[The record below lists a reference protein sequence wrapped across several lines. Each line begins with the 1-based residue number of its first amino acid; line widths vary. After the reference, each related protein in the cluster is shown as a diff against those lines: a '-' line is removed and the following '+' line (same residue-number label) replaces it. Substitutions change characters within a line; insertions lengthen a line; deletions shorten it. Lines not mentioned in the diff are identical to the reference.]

1 MVLPAPLRGIV
12 PPMITPLATDDTLDT
27 EGLHRLIERI
37 LEAGP
42 AGLFVLGTTG
52 EGPSLSYHLRRELVD
67 RVCQTVSGRVP
78 VLVGVTDTSFVESI
92 NVADD
97 AAEAG
102 ADAVVLA
109 ARYYFAP
116 ARRTSGSTS
125 TDLWPRCRC
134 RCFSTTCPATP
145 RCHFHSRRFAGRL
158 DVPEIVGIK
167 DSSGD
172 MIYFDRLRS
181 IVAERPD
188 FTLLIGPE
196 ELLAEAVLLGGHGGV
211 SGGESLPAA
220 LCRPLQR
227 RRRRRSEDDLQPPPE
242 SHRVGLHDL
251 FGRPAGAA
259 VVQGIKTALSIL
271 GICSDLPAEPFHP
284 SAPSS
289 ASGEKAL
296 DAAGPRRAGAGP
308 AHRLTRTLSP

>member
-1 MVLPAPLRGIV
+1 
-12 PPMITPLATDDTLDT
+12 MIRST
-27 EGLHRLIERI
+27 RKVSRVIERI

-52 EGPSLSYHLRRELVD
+52 EGPSLSYHLRRTG
-67 RVCQTVSGRVP
+67 RSGLPNCLRASD
-78 VLVGVTDTSFVESI
+78 GAGEITDTSFVESI

-109 ARYYFAP
+109 APYYFAP
-116 ARRTSGSTS
+116 SQE
-125 TDLWPRCRC
+125 DLWQYVHRLVAEMPLPVFLYNMPSHTKVS
-134 RCFSTTCPATP
+134 FSLETV
-145 RCHFHSRRFAGRL
+145 RRAL

-172 MIYFDRLRS
+172 MIYFDRLRD

-211 SGGESLPAA
+211 SGGANLCPRLYVDLYNAAAAGDLKTTSSLH
-220 LCRPLQR
+220 R
-227 RRRRRSEDDLQPPPE
+227 RVIELASTIYSVGPP
-242 SHRVGLHDL
+242 
-251 FGRPAGAA
+251 GAA

-284 SAPSS
+284 LGAEQRRQL
-289 ASGEKAL
+289 EKAL
-296 DAAGPRRAGAGP
+296 DALGLVEP
-308 AHRLTRTLSP
+308 APVPHTV

>member
-1 MVLPAPLRGIV
+1 MVLPAPLCGIV
-12 PPMITPLATDDTLDT
+12 PPMITPLATYDTLDT
-27 EGLHRLIERI
+27 EGLQRVIERI

-67 RVCQTVSGRVP
+67 RVCQIVSRRVP

-109 ARYYFAP
+109 APYYFAP
-116 ARRTSGSTS
+116 SQE
-125 TDLWPRCRC
+125 DLWQYVRRLVAEMPLPVFLYNMPSHTKVP
-134 RCFSTTCPATP
+134 FSLETV
-145 RCHFHSRRFAGRL
+145 RRAL

-172 MIYFDRLRS
+172 MIYFDRLRN

-196 ELLAEAVLLGGHGGV
+196 ELLAEAVLLGGHCGV
-211 SGGESLPAA
+211 SGGANLCPQLYVDLYNAAAAGDLKTTSSLH
-220 LCRPLQR
+220 R
-227 RRRRRSEDDLQPPPE
+227 RVIELASAVYSVGPP
-242 SHRVGLHDL
+242 
-251 FGRPAGAA
+251 GAA

-284 SAPSS
+284 LSPEQRKQL
-289 ASGEKAL
+289 EKAL
-296 DAAGPRRAGAGP
+296 DALGLVESAPVP
-308 AHRLTRTLSP
+308 HVV